1 MHFALWKY
9 WVFGIHQLVQQNP
22 ERIRIENRVFFNWI
36 FLEVNMI
43 EIWDISTI
51 DKNLSKFVIHGDG
64 LPYLRDPILYEYV
77 FNVEQI

>member
-1 MHFALWKY
+1 
-9 WVFGIHQLVQQNP
+9 
-22 ERIRIENRVFFNWI
+22 
-36 FLEVNMI
+36 MI